1 MIDRREV
8 PPVGPLDA
16 KIAIIGEAPGKW
28 EVIHGEPFV
37 GKAGEVLERCLHSA
51 GMIRGEVYL
60 TNVVKVRPGENDNII
75 TPYFTGKGFTEIGQT
90 WVDRLRE
97 ELSELPVN
105 VFVPMGNTA
114 LYALTGLTG
123 IKNVRGSVYPCTLV
137 EGRKVIPT
145 IHPAATL
152 YDKPGAKAR
161 NFFDRYLIT
170 EDFKKVKRHQ
180 DTREL
185 GIPNRNLLVRPTFDQ
200 ALSYLAAVHQSGT
213 APFDIETINNQV
225 SCISFAKNTYDA
237 ISISFSDYTAE
248 RELMLWKAIAAILG
262 DRSVAKLGQNLIFD
276 TQFLFENL
284 GIITRGPIFDTMIAH
299 HILYPELRKSLPV
312 ISSIYTDE
320 PYWKDE
326 GKVWSDK
333 QIGRKMGMDNFR
345 IYSAK
350 DSVVLPEI
358 WPQLWEQL
366 EEDRDGYVDFYN
378 HVIECFP
385 SLIYMS
391 VRGVRTDNELRL
403 HLKDRLTAEI
413 HTLRERLNTLAGRE
427 LNANSPKQLMQ
438 YFYVEK
444 NISPFTSRT
453 SGKATTDDKAMQRL
467 ADGTKHRAPMP
478 EAKCVQAI
486 RRAVKQLGTYVDIS
500 LDDDQRLRG
509 AMNPV
514 GTVNTRYSSSQLLRG
529 YKKKVGLNMQN
540 VPREIRKFVV
550 ADEGRVFFIP
560 DKVQGEWVIVAYICG
575 DSRMIHIVE
584 NNLDAHI
591 ETAKFI
597 TRLPEDY
604 IEAEHDLIGDSRAPV
619 HIDKCRRQLEDSHP
633 EWRQEQL
640 LAANP
645 TAYFPR
651 TYSCRAVGK
660 HSNHGLNYLMG
671 EDRFMAEY
679 EVEPEDAARVVQ
691 GYPKAYP
698 GIKTG
703 FWDYVAARMKA
714 DRTLYDLYGRKRIF
728 LGPSD
733 DNLLKDALDFMPQS
747 TLARNTQ
754 NGQKRIYADQ
764 TSFMRQVE
772 ILNNMHDGLLM
783 QMPYDN
789 VENLARAILRTQEHL
804 SDELCF
810 QERTFRIKTD
820 FKLGFSWGT
829 TVSFK
834 ADSMDQL
841 MTDLPGLLS
850 KAKDAHE
857 RVRREALQPID
868 SAESSLEG

>member
-16 KIAIIGEAPGKW
+16 KIALIGEAPGKW
-28 EVIHGEPFV
+28 EIVHGEPFV

-97 ELSELPVN
+97 ELSELPAN

-123 IKNVRGSVYPCTLV
+123 IKNVRGSIYPCTLV

-152 YDKPGAKAR
+152 YDRPNEKAR

-180 DTREL
+180 GTREL
-185 GIPNRNLLVRPTFDQ
+185 NIPNRNLLVRPTLEQ

-225 SCISFAKNTYDA
+225 SCISFAKNAHDA

-248 RELMLWKAIAAILG
+248 RELMLWKAIAAILS

-284 GIITRGPIFDTMIAH
+284 GIITKGPILDTMIAH
-299 HILYPELRKSLPV
+299 HILYPELPKRLPV

-333 QIGRKMGMDNFR
+333 QIGRRMGMDSFR

-366 EEDRDGYVDFYN
+366 EEDRDGYIDFYN

-391 VRGVRTDNELRL
+391 VRGIRTDNELRL
-403 HLKDRLTAEI
+403 NLKERLTAEI
-413 HTLRERLNTLAGRE
+413 RTLREELNTLAGRE
-427 LNANSPKQLMQ
+427 LNANSPRQLMQ

-444 NISPFTSRT
+444 NLSPFTSRT
-453 SGKATTDDKAMQRL
+453 TGKATTDDKAMQRL
-467 ADGTKHRAPMP
+467 ADGTKHRAPIP

-486 RRAVKQLGTYVDIS
+486 RRAVKQLGTYVDIR

-540 VPREIRKFVV
+540 IPREIRRFAVP
-550 ADEGRVFFIP
+550 DDGYVFLIP
-560 DKVQGEWVIVAYICG
+560 DKVQAEWVVVAYICG
-575 DSRMIHIVE
+575 DGRMIHIVE

-597 TRLPEDY
+597 TGLPEDY
-604 IEAEHDLIGDSRAPV
+604 IKAEHKPIGDSRDPV
-619 HIDKCRRQLEDSHP
+619 YIAECRGQLGDSHP
-633 EWRQEQL
+633 RWRQGDL
-640 LAANP
+640 LIANP
-645 TAYFPR
+645 TAYLPR

-660 HSNHGLNYLMG
+660 HSNHGLNYLMQA
-671 EDRFMAEY
+671 DRFAAEY
-679 EVEPEDAARVVQ
+679 EVEYDEAKRVVE

-698 GIKTG
+698 GIKAG
-703 FWDYVAARMKA
+703 FWDYVAARLKS
-714 DRTLYDLYGRKRIF
+714 DRTLYDLYGRKRVF

-733 DNLLKDALDFMPQS
+733 NTLLKDALDFMPQS
-747 TLARNTQ
+747 TIARMTQ
-754 NGQKRIYADQ
+754 NGQKRIYADR
-764 TSFMRQVE
+764 TPFMRELQL
-772 ILNNMHDGLLM
+772 LNNMHDGLLT
-783 QMPYDN
+783 QMPYGN
-789 VENLARAILRTQEHL
+789 VENMARAILRIQEHL
-804 SDELCF
+804 DDELCF
-810 QERTFRIKTD
+810 QERIFHVKTD
-820 FKLGFSWGT
+820 FKIGFDWNSVIGFNA
-829 TVSFK
+829 V
-834 ADSMDQL
+834 SMDQL
-841 MTDLPGLLS
+841 MTDLPALLT
-850 KAKDAHE
+850 KAKEVHE
-857 RVRREALQPID
+857 RTRREALRALD
-868 SAESSLEG
+868 SAESSFEG